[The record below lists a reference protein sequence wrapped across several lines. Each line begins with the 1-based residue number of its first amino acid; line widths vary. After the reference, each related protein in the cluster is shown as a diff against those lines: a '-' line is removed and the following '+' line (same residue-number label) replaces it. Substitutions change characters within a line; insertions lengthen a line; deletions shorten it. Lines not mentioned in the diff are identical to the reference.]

1 MVRTQGYSY
10 DRVSIW
16 GLALGYDTTLEAVL
30 ANAQKLTQVSLMYR
44 QGDGYDRGVNVRFE
58 GRYPGLGANTVYSA
72 AAVGRVS
79 PKPVVSPAAPSV
91 DEQAKTVDSNGDG
104 E

>member
-1 MVRTQGYSY
+1 
-10 DRVSIW
+10 
-16 GLALGYDTTLEAVL
+16 
-30 ANAQKLTQVSLMYR
+30 MYR